1 MSRQSTRTMTQR
13 CSVAC
18 AVVVQ
23 TLFFQLDM
31 RPTPSSSG
39 CWLMIRFC
47 LRQLGFH
54 CHLLFLFAMMKPLL
68 SSCRTFF
75 VRGKTLRGLPRL
87 LIAMTTPAEAVAS
100 TREGYSWGSPRNS
113 RRLCEILSFDL
124 RSCAETLTFLYDRP
138 YPSLVNFPNF
148 WTFDLSLA
156 LFALFAFFVSNCITA
171 YIV

>member
-1 MSRQSTRTMTQR
+1 MSKQSTRTMTQR

-31 RPTPSSSG
+31 RPTPSSG

-47 LRQLGFH
+47 LRQLDFH
-54 CHLLFLFAMMKPLL
+54 CHLLFLCAMMKPTLL
-68 SSCRTFF
+68 SSWRTFF
-75 VRGKTLRGLPRL
+75 VRGKTLWGLPRL
-87 LIAMTTPAEAVAS
+87 LIVMTTPAEAVSS
-100 TREGYSWGSPRNS
+100 TRGEYFWGSPRNS
-113 RRLCEILSFDL
+113 HQLCEVLSFDW

-138 YPSLVNFPNF
+138 YPSLVNFPNS

-156 LFALFAFFVSNCITA
+156 LFALFAFFCQ
-171 YIV
+171 